1 MLEVVN
7 AIAYRGSVTEEQDKK
22 RVWSTQAG
30 VRWSTES
37 KNVIDFVQKSNAKI
51 GDSFKEYTTFRSL
64 ENASPKEFPVLLKQY
79 HDSNHSAGN
88 FKSFHENYVKH
99 KLEKNLQKS
108 NLKEGAVIVFV
119 HYRTWS
125 DPEVTLDSEGEKHPE
140 PDFTKEILE
149 DKFSVLMVRNTG
161 ALKFNKDLQLDSIDV
176 IDLKQFVQGC
186 QIDVKRFSN
195 PSGEVDGQHD
205 NYLAFIKGGA
215 DIRDYFKDALFAEDS
230 VTNKLSTE
238 NFKRAFD
245 DFCVEYSEEMPRSVK
260 DTMQS
265 KIFDLSQAYKNLP
278 VTLDLIGAEI
288 DGCIPAKMASLRG
301 QFVKFANEGPY
312 EINEEFAL
320 NAAVIKDFVYVELDV
335 GFGMLKLTKES
346 IGNMTESRN
355 VAFDQTNNKLT
366 LSTTLSKKRQIDLI
380 NNIIK

>member
-22 RVWSTQAG
+22 RVWSIQAG
-30 VRWSTES
+30 VRWSAES

-88 FKSFHENYVKH
+88 FKSFHENYVKY

-260 DTMQS
+260 DAMQS

-301 QFVKFANEGPY
+301 QFVKFANEGTY

-320 NAAVIKDFVYVELDV
+320 NATVIKDFVYVELDV

>member
-7 AIAYRGSVTEEQDKK
+7 AIAYRGSVTEDQDKK
-22 RVWSTQAG
+22 RVWSIQAG
-30 VRWSTES
+30 VRWDTES
-37 KNVIDFVQKSNAKI
+37 RNVIDFVQKSNAKI
-51 GDSFKEYTTFRSL
+51 GDSFKEYTTFRSFDV
-64 ENASPKEFPVLLKQY
+64 ASPKEFPVLLKQY
-79 HDSNHSAGN
+79 HNTNQSADD
-88 FKSFHENYVKH
+88 FKSFHGSYVKH
-99 KLEKNLQKS
+99 KLAKNLQKS

-195 PSGEVDGQHD
+195 SNGEVDDQHD

-245 DFCVEYSEEMPRSVK
+245 DFCVKYSEEMTRSVK

-301 QFVKFANEGPY
+301 QFVKFANEGSY
-312 EINEEFAL
+312 EINDEFAL
-320 NAAVIKDFVYVELDV
+320 NAGVIKDFVYVELDV

-346 IGNMTESRN
+346 IGDMTESRN

-366 LSTTLSKKRQIDLI
+366 LTTTLSKKNQIALI
-380 NNIIK
+380 NDIIK